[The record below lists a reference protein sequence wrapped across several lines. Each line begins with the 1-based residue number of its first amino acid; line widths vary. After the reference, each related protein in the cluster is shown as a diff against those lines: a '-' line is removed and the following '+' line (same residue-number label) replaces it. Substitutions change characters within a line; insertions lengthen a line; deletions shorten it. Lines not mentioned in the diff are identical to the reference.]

1 MSNDLNDLIIEIGG
15 WDYLKKQEKLLIF
28 IMNNDLIKI
37 IENIGGWDT
46 AKKLEEKMREE
57 QELQNQQQ
65 QYADEEEGLL
75 DEIQF

>member
-1 MSNDLNDLIIEIGG
+1 
-15 WDYLKKQEKLLIF
+15 
-28 IMNNDLIKI
+28 MNNDLIKI

>member
-1 MSNDLNDLIIEIGG
+1 
-15 WDYLKKQEKLLIF
+15 
-28 IMNNDLIKI
+28 MNNDLIKI

-57 QELQNQQQ
+57 QELKNQQQ
-65 QYADEEEGLL
+65 HYADEEEGLL

>member
-1 MSNDLNDLIIEIGG
+1 MSDELIA
-15 WDYLKKQEKLLIF
+15 
-28 IMNNDLIKI
+28 KI
-37 IENIGGWDT
+37 IEIGGWDT

-57 QELQNQQQ
+57 QELKNQQQ